1 MLRRPGIKPTSFNRS
16 LDILENSLRFFG
28 LVVFDNDRNPLPD
41 KVSHSVI
48 HQMGIVKRLLFDI
61 DIKGILFDALIDG
74 IFGGA
79 GLGYRIVAHLGV
91 DG

>member
-48 HQMGIVKRLLFDI
+48 HQMGIVESLLLNI
-61 DIKGILFDALIDG
+61 DSKWIFFTTVIYGIL
-74 IFGGA
+74 GGA